1 MATFLRRTLQY
12 VEKNSGYSYTSY
24 TSKLASYTDNAL
36 VQSWAKEAMAFMN
49 ALDLVKGT
57 TATTLNPNGT
67 CTIEQA
73 VIVAE
78 RASTPTR
85 SAGIMPRRWTN
96 VYS

>member
-1 MATFLRRTLQY
+1 M
-12 VEKNSGYSYTSY
+12 EKNSGYSYTSY

-67 CTIEQA
+67 
-73 VIVAE
+73 
-78 RASTPTR
+78 
-85 SAGIMPRRWTN
+85 
-96 VYS
+96 